1 MPLAE
6 TDIVAA
12 PDKWPVAIFSSREGP
27 ALLERTLRATV
38 EACEGHRA
46 VIDLLMNGGNAPL
59 AEAMA
64 RRCDRL
70 AGDDALLRIWHSPA
84 PDKATTWNRY
94 IHSIWPGGSI
104 SFFIDGDAQVAP
116 DALGAMQRALDTAP
130 EAWIASAVPSKG
142 RSARAMRE
150 AIIRERGIHGNL
162 FALRGAAVD
171 SLRATDFHLPTGIYR
186 TDPTLAA
193 AIKFHLDPAH
203 NDWTPEA
210 IVPVPDATWSY
221 EALSWWKPAD
231 LKAHFLRMVRQ
242 AQGEYESAAV
252 RDHLAI
258 RKQPA
263 GTLPR
268 DSKELVL
275 TWVAAHPDEAAALAR
290 RNRLCGTALRRLSER
305 GPIPALDLP
314 PRLVRQAVLSR
325 PH

>member
-1 MPLAE
+1 MAQAE

-27 ALLERTLRATV
+27 ELLERTLRATV
-38 EACEGHRA
+38 EACQKHTV

-59 AEAMA
+59 AEAVA
-64 RRCDRL
+64 QRCGRL
-70 AGDDALLRIWHSPA
+70 PGGDGLLRIWHLPA

-94 IHSIWPGGSI
+94 VHGIWPGGNV
-104 SFFIDGDAQVAP
+104 SFYIDGDAQVAP
-116 DALGAMQRALDTAP
+116 DAFVAMQRALEAEP
-130 EAWIASAVPSKG
+130 QAWIASAVPTEG

-171 SLRATDFHLPTGIYR
+171 SLRETDFHLPIGIYR

-221 EALSWWKPAD
+221 QALSWWKTAD
-231 LKAHFLRMVRQ
+231 LKTHFRRMLRQ
-242 AQGEYESAAV
+242 AQGEYENAAV

-258 RKQPA
+258 RKLPA